1 MNETW
6 YTEIWTNEDL
16 EAALENAGIPTT
28 DYAVEKLKGECLH
41 LFDDK
46 SARNE
51 MLADKVYELQYADKG
66 FFIQPLATSIEE
78 LITLRSY
85 KTNWGFSG
93 TKSRL
98 MLNTLTGM
106 VLISMYNADTE
117 KWSVETSD
125 HMIIIPEKEILKN
138 IVPIS
143 EDIPLTVK
151 ETKAIYRWCEA
162 EFRTVKGEATP
173 EDTEYLN
180 SILMYQKPKLHT
192 LILHG
197 FYGNEVGREIQDDN
211 EEHQAIIDLPNGRFL
226 QVRHVKDD
234 LPKDRWFFSWIIH
247 CSEQEFKE
255 GKYDSTCGIVDAKT
269 THEFNKAICE
279 EMAEWCFEEEN
290 TETPLDPESRETGE
304 TVRTSRGLFYVT
316 DMTKEEMEKAGYG
329 FHHESDDGK
338 YLIMSNG
345 SIAYAIWANKVDKA
359 DSENPPKTLIKVKK
373 MFRLPYHKCFQ
384 KTYAL
389 DLEPG
394 RAANKEQAIRFFRTN
409 VCLDEFDE
417 DKIQEI
423 IICPNCGAKTT
434 VQNGFVYCCDCEWEA
449 PIDMLQVITEEE
461 KS

>member
-125 HMIIIPEKEILKN
+125 HTIIIPEDEILKN
-138 IVPIS
+138 VISTSS
-143 EDIPLTVK
+143 EDIPSVELTKTV
-151 ETKAIYRWCEA
+151 YRWCEA
-162 EFRTVKGEATP
+162 KFRTAIGEATA
-173 EDTEYLN
+173 EDAEYLN
-180 SILMYQKPKLHT
+180 SILRHQKTELYS
-192 LILHG
+192 LILRE
-197 FYGNEVGREIQDDN
+197 FYGDEVGQKRQDDN
-211 EEHQAIIDLPNGRFL
+211 DEHQAIIDLPNGRFL
-226 QVRHVKDD
+226 QVRHVKDA
-234 LPKDRWFFSWIIH
+234 LPKDRWFFSWMIH
-247 CSEQEFKE
+247 CSEQEFKK

-269 THEFNKAICE
+269 THDFNKAICE
-279 EMAEWCFEEEN
+279 EMAEWCFKEEN
-290 TETPLDPESRETGE
+290 TETPLDP
-304 TVRTSRGLFYVT
+304 
-316 DMTKEEMEKAGYG
+316 
-329 FHHESDDGK
+329 
-338 YLIMSNG
+338 
-345 SIAYAIWANKVDKA
+345 
-359 DSENPPKTLIKVKK
+359 ENPPKTLIKVKK
-373 MFRLPYHKCFQ
+373 MFRMPYHKCFQ

-434 VQNGFVYCCDCEWEA
+434 VQNGFVYCYDCEWEA
-449 PIDMLQVITEEE
+449 PIDMLQVNTEEE